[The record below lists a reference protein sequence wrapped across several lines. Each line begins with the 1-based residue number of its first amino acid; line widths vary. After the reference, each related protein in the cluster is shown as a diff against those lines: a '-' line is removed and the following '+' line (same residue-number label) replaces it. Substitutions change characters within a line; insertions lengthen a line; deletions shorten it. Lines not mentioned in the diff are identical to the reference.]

1 MNDHRPVT
9 LLVIS
14 SVFAASAGLL
24 AARAQDAAKPDP
36 MLAAIFAPL
45 PAAMDAADNPGTP
58 EKIDLGKKLYF
69 DPRLS
74 KSQEISC
81 NSCHNLA
88 TFGVDNKQFSS
99 GHKGQLG
106 GRNSPSVYN
115 AALHFAQFWDGREPT
130 VEAQAKGPVGN
141 PVEMAMPGGDQV
153 VKVLKSIPDYVAA
166 FAKAFPGE
174 ADPVTFDN
182 MARAIGAFERKLVT
196 PGRWDKYLAGDVKA
210 ITAEEL
216 AGAKTF
222 VTTGCVSCHMGPAV
236 GGMVY
241 QKLGLAKPWPGL
253 TDKGR
258 GDVVK
263 DPNLNF
269 FFKSPSLRNVAKTA
283 PYLHD
288 GSETDLATMV
298 KKMAEFQ
305 LGRQLTDAD
314 TASIVAFLNCLT
326 GEAPKDLVA
335 APALPAGTADTPKPD
350 KT

>member
-1 MNDHRPVT
+1 MNDIHPVK

-14 SVFAASAGLL
+14 SAIAVSAGL
-24 AARAQDAAKPDP
+24 ATAHAQDATKPDP

-45 PAAMDAADNPGTP
+45 PETVVAADNPCTP
-58 EKIDLGKKLYF
+58 EKVNLGKTLFF